1 MRFAVDGGDAKLY
14 ESALLE
20 STSHD
25 RAKAASRLFDALYK
39 EADRINA
46 RLWDEHTAAFPLLS
60 LVPARNLE
68 VGLDVTADTKSSFFQ
83 NRERFQK
90 SGFTSVAVAAKGSE
104 SSVIRA
110 GMFDL
115 GKVIAGK

>member
-1 MRFAVDGGDAKLY
+1 D
-14 ESALLE
+14 LL
-20 STSHD
+20 
-25 RAKAASRLFDALYK
+25 FK

-60 LVPARNLE
+60 LVPAKNLE
-68 VGLDVTADTKSSFFQ
+68 VGLDITADTKSSFFQ

-90 SGFTSVAVAAKGSE
+90 SGFTSVQASAKGAE
-104 SSVIRA
+104 SSVISA

-115 GKVIAGK
+115 SKVITGGK